1 MGRLIDS
8 HGRVHTY
15 LRISV
20 TERCNLRCVYCMPSQ
35 AIEPGIRDESLS
47 FAEITRLA
55 AIFVQLGVNK
65 VRFTG
70 GEPLLR
76 RDLVK
81 LVDRLAGIQGLDTL
95 GLTTNGV
102 LLAEHA
108 RALRQAGI
116 THLNVSLDSL
126 RPERFARITTRD
138 FFHRVR
144 SGIDTALEAGFPGIR
159 MNVVIVKGFNDD
171 ELFDFVEFVRDKPI
185 CVRFI
190 EYMPFKANHWDSS
203 GFLCFD
209 RMRASIESRYQ
220 LIPCNSGEIHDS
232 SARQYRIEGFLGSV
246 GFITSLSDSFCAGCN
261 RLRLTADGRL
271 KTCLF
276 YPAEVSLVDPLRA
289 GASDAEV
296 AAVITRA
303 VKAKPRDHPRLE
315 ELISSTERSMIEIGG

>member
-55 AIFVQLGVNK
+55 AIFAQLGVNK

-76 RDLVK
+76 GDLVK

-102 LLAEHA
+102 LLAEHN
-108 RALRQAGI
+108 RDLRQAGI

-126 RPERFARITTRD
+126 RPERFARITKRD

-144 SGIDTALEAGFPGIR
+144 SGIDAALEAGFPGIR
-159 MNVVIVKGFNDD
+159 LNVVIVKGLNDD

-190 EYMPFKANHWDSS
+190 EYMPFKANRWNSS

-220 LIPCNSGEIHDS
+220 LIPCNSEKINNS

-276 YPAEVSLVDPLRA
+276 YPAEVSLIDPLRA
-289 GASDAEV
+289 GASDAAV

-303 VKAKPRDHPRLE
+303 VKAKPRAHPRLE
-315 ELISSTERSMIEIGG
+315 ELTSSTERSMIEIGG